1 MYNIELQN
9 LSLPDAQNR
18 ILGAVEN
25 LCDSFHLDEQFGT
38 ISYGM
43 HELMSL
49 VERCSDTQFN
59 DFTVNFY
66 VESDRISVQLLNFNS
81 LAEVAQLID
90 KASFNDADTAAFTV
104 ACLTDKHELRNNGQE
119 LWFDIMVTPTF
130 DTIDR
135 AAILQQNTKKVENL

>member
-9 LSLPDAQNR
+9 LTLQDAQNR

-25 LCDSFHLDEQFGT
+25 ICDSFHLDEQFGT

-49 VERCSDTQFN
+49 VERCSETQFTN
-59 DFTVNFY
+59 FTVNFY

-81 LAEVAQLID
+81 LTEVAQMID

-130 DTIDR
+130 DTVDR

>member
-49 VERCSDTQFN
+49 VERCSNTQFTN
-59 DFTVNFY
+59 FTVNFY
-66 VESDRISVQLLNFNS
+66 VENDRISVQLLNFNN
-81 LAEVAQLID
+81 LTEVARFID

>member
-9 LSLPDAQNR
+9 LTLQDAQNR

-49 VERCSDTQFN
+49 VERCSDSQYSN
-59 DFTVNFY
+59 FTVNFY
-66 VESDRISVQLLNFNS
+66 VESDRISVQLLNFKN
-81 LAEVAQLID
+81 LAEVTRMLD
-90 KASFNDADTAAFTV
+90 NASFNDADTAAFTV
-104 ACLTDKHELRNNGQE
+104 SCLTDKHELRNEGTE
-119 LWFDIMVTPTF
+119 LWLDIMVTPTF

-135 AAILQQNTKKVENL
+135 AAILQQSTKKVENL